1 MFTLHNCDCLQVM
14 PSIPSGSIDA
24 IITDLPYG
32 TTACEWDSVIP
43 LAPMWEQVKRLL
55 KPTGTFIT
63 TASQPFTSVL
73 IASNLEMF
81 KYEII
86 LNKVLP
92 SGFLNAK
99 NRPMKLH
106 ENIVVFSLG
115 TIANGSQNLMTYN
128 PQMWRSTSYK
138 KTKIK
143 DPRVGYVDR
152 GNRTP
157 FELNPSISNGERYP
171 VSILEYSFADRSN
184 AVHPTQK
191 SVDLY
196 RYLIRTYTNEGET
209 VLDICMGSGTT
220 IEAAEM
226 EGRNSI
232 GIEKEKGYFQIAEKR
247 AKSAVL
253 QQRLFTPSNNRL
265 HMDAGDSPRQ
275 PSQSTLEGFTP
286 AEQGTTPTPRR

>member
-1 MFTLHNCDCLQVM
+1 MFTLHNGDCLTVM

-209 VLDICMGSGTT
+209 ILDFCMGSGTT

-253 QQRLFTPSNNRL
+253 QQRLFTPSNNRVQRTGGESAANL
-265 HMDAGDSPRQ
+265 S
-275 PSQSTLEGFTP
+275 LFP
-286 AEQGTTPTPRR
+286 AEGNPPAKVTAKSTRR

>member
-1 MFTLHNCDCLQVM
+1 M

-32 TTACEWDSVIP
+32 TTACEWDSIIP
-43 LAPMWEQVKRLL
+43 LVPMWEQVKRVL

-63 TASQPFTSVL
+63 TSSQPFTSVL
-73 IASNLEMF
+73 VSSNLEMF

-106 ENIVVFSLG
+106 ENIEVFSLG

-128 PQMWRSTSYK
+128 PQMWQSTSYK

-143 DPRVGYVDR
+143 DPRVGYVER

-171 VSILEYSFADRSN
+171 VTILEYSFADRTN

-196 RYLIRTYTNEGET
+196 RYLIRTYTNPSET

-220 IEAAEM
+220 IEAAII
-226 EGRNSI
+226 EGRYSI
-232 GIEKEKGYFQIAEKR
+232 GIEKEQGYYSIAEKR
-247 AKSAVL
+247 AKQAVL
-253 QQRLFTPSNNRL
+253 QPNFFTPSNN
-265 HMDAGDSPRQ
+265 ACSGQGDSAA
-275 PSQSTLEGFTP
+275 QSEFILP
-286 AEQGTTPTPRR
+286 

>member
-1 MFTLHNCDCLQVM
+1 MFTLHNGDCLQIM

-32 TTACEWDSVIP
+32 TTACEWDSIIP
-43 LAPMWEQVKRLL
+43 LVPMWEQVKRVL

-63 TASQPFTSVL
+63 TSSQPFTSVL
-73 IASNLEMF
+73 VSSNLEMF

-106 ENIVVFSLG
+106 ENIEVFSLG

-128 PQMWRSTSYK
+128 PQMWQSTSYK

-143 DPRVGYVDR
+143 DPRVGYVER

-171 VSILEYSFADRSN
+171 VTILEYSFADRTN

-196 RYLIRTYTNEGET
+196 RYLIRTYTNPSET

-220 IEAAEM
+220 IEAAII
-226 EGRNSI
+226 EGRYSI
-232 GIEKEKGYFQIAEKR
+232 GIEKEQGYYSIAEKR
-247 AKSAVL
+247 AKQAVL
-253 QQRLFTPSNNRL
+253 QPNFFTPSNNRL
-265 HMDAGDSPRQ
+265 HWTGGDSPAQ
-275 PSQSTLEGFTP
+275 PSFSTLEGFTAP
-286 AEQGTTPTPRR
+286 EADTTPPASQ

>member
-209 VLDICMGSGTT
+209 ILDFCMGSGTT

-265 HMDAGDSPRQ
+265 HMDAGDSPRL